1 MKTPRRILISP
12 LDWGL
17 GHASRIIPIIDRYIE
32 QGDNVIIAGSGMS
45 LNLLQKQFPHL
56 QSIEI
61 PSFKMKYSAGN
72 SQVWAVAKAFP
83 RLIYYSIKEHKALKR
98 IVKQEK
104 IDFIISDNRF
114 GLYHKTVPCAYITH
128 QLMIKLPRPWFFLEP
143 FVAFVHRCII
153 NKFTECWVPDLEDS
167 ELSLAGELSHPN
179 KKPRNVKY
187 IGILSRFSKRCTPY
201 GRATDGITITQAS
214 PVLRTSDTCLQNR
227 ITPYGRENIITDCA
241 RDFIPFGH
249 QYVSPARLCISK
261 LNIALAYSQNS
272 SLLTPNLALAIL
284 SGAEPQRTMFE
295 KEVLTSLQD
304 DPHENIILIQGKVEA
319 EQKVSKVGKVTVY
332 NYMSTEELQEYILK
346 ADKIICRS
354 GYSSIMDLHALGK
367 LKNATL
373 IPTPGQ
379 TEQEYLAEY
388 ISNHI
393 K

>member
-45 LNLLQKQFPHL
+45 LNLLQKQFPSL
-56 QSIEI
+56 KSIEI

-83 RLIYYSIKEHKALKR
+83 RLIYYSIKEHQALKR
-98 IVKQEK
+98 IVKEEN

-114 GLYHKTVPCAYITH
+114 GLFHKTVPSAYITH
-128 QLMIKLPRPWFFLEP
+128 QLLIKLPKGWAWLEP
-143 FVAFVHRCII
+143 LVAFVHRCII
-153 NKFTECWVPDLEDS
+153 NKFTECWVPDFEDMS
-167 ELSLAGELSHPN
+167 NSLAGELSHPN
-179 KKPRNVKY
+179 KEPRNVKY
-187 IGILSRFSKRCTPY
+187 IGALSRFQLGVRSEELGVR
-201 GRATDGITITQAS
+201 
-214 PVLRTSDTCLQNR
+214 
-227 ITPYGRENIITDCA
+227 
-241 RDFIPFGH
+241 
-249 QYVSPARLCISK
+249 
-261 LNIALAYSQNS
+261 
-272 SLLTPNLALAIL
+272 NLVLAIL
-284 SGAEPQRTMFE
+284 SGAEPQRTMLE
-295 KEVLTSLQD
+295 KELLMSLQED
-304 DPHENIILIQGKVEA
+304 QHEDIILVQGKVEA

-332 NYMSTEELQEYILK
+332 NYMNTEELQEYILK

-388 ISNHI
+388 INNHI

>member
-17 GHASRIIPIIDRYIE
+17 GHASRIIPLINRHLE
-32 QGDNVIIAGSGMS
+32 QGDNIIIAGSGLS
-45 LNLLQKQFPHL
+45 LNLLKKQFPTL

-61 PSFKMKYSAGN
+61 PSFKMKYSAGK

-83 RLIYYSIKEHKALKR
+83 KLIYYSIREHKALKR
-98 IVKQEK
+98 IVKEEN
-104 IDFIISDNRF
+104 IDFVISDNRF
-114 GLYHKTVPCAYITH
+114 GLYHKSVPCAYITH
-128 QLMIKLPRPWFFLEP
+128 QLLIKLPKGWAWMEP

-153 NKFTECWVPDLEDS
+153 NRFTECWVPDFAPLDK
-167 ELSLAGELSHPN
+167 SLAGELSHPN
-179 KKPRNVKY
+179 KKPRNVRY

-201 GRATDGITITQAS
+201 GRATDGNTITQAS

-227 ITPYGRENIITDCA
+227 ITPYGRENMITD
-241 RDFIPFGH
+241 
-249 QYVSPARLCISK
+249 
-261 LNIALAYSQNS
+261 IALAYSQNS
-272 SLLTPNLALAIL
+272 SLLTPNYYSLAVINSSLTVINTSSLLTPNSSLLTIL

-295 KEVLTSLQD
+295 EELLTSLQE
-304 DPHENIILIQGKVEA
+304 DPHENIILVQGKIEA
-319 EQKVSKVGKVTVY
+319 EQKVTKVGKVTVY
-332 NYMSTEELQEYILK
+332 NFMSTEQLEEHILK
-346 ADKIICRS
+346 ADEIICRS
-354 GYSSIMDLHALGK
+354 GYSSIMDLYALGK

>member
-45 LNLLQKQFPHL
+45 LNLLKKQFPHL

-61 PSFKMKYSAGN
+61 PSFTMRYSAGK

-83 RLIYYSIKEHKALKR
+83 SLIYYSIKEHKALKR
-98 IVKQEK
+98 VVNDES

-114 GLYHKTVPCAYITH
+114 GLFHKTVPSAYITH
-128 QLMIKLPRPWFFLEP
+128 QLLIKLPKGWAWLEP
-143 FVAFVHRCII
+143 FVAFVHKCII
-153 NKFTECWVPDLEDS
+153 NRFTECLVPDFEDMS
-167 ELSLAGELSHPN
+167 ESLAGELSHPT
-179 KKPRNVKY
+179 KKPRNVRY
-187 IGILSRFSKRCTPY
+187 IGALSRFSKRCTPY

-214 PVLRTSDTCLQNR
+214 PSLCSSDTCLPKEDYVGFASV
-227 ITPYGRENIITDCA
+227 ILGCA
-241 RDFIPFGH
+241 RHSSNKFDSALTCTRIPH
-249 QYVSPARLCISK
+249 
-261 LNIALAYSQNS
+261 S
-272 SLLTPNLALAIL
+272 SLLTIL
-284 SGAEPQRTMFE
+284 SGAEPQRSIFE
-295 KEVLTSLQD
+295 NELLTSLQED
-304 DPHENIILIQGKVEA
+304 QHEDIILVQGKVEA

-379 TEQEYLAEY
+379 SEQEYLAEY

>member
-83 RLIYYSIKEHKALKR
+83 NLIYYSIKEHQALKR
-98 IVKQEK
+98 IVKEEN

-114 GLYHKTVPCAYITH
+114 GLFHKTVPSAYITH
-128 QLMIKLPRPWFFLEP
+128 QLLIKLPKGWAWLES
-143 FVAFVHRCII
+143 FVAFVHRWII
-153 NKFTECWVPDLEDS
+153 NKFTECWVPDFEDMS
-167 ELSLAGELSHPN
+167 NSLAGELSHPN
-179 KKPRNVKY
+179 KKPRNVRY
-187 IGILSRFSKRCTPY
+187 IEILSRFSKRCTPY

-227 ITPYGRENIITDCA
+227 ITPYGRETIT
-241 RDFIPFGH
+241 P
-249 QYVSPARLCISK
+249 Y
-261 LNIALAYSQNS
+261 S

-284 SGAEPQRTMFE
+284 SGAEPQRTMLE
-295 KEVLTSLQD
+295 KELLTSLQD

-319 EQKVSKVGKVTVY
+319 EQKVNKVGKVTVY
-332 NYMSTEELQEYILK
+332 NYINTEELQEYILK

>member
-32 QGDNVIIAGSGMS
+32 QGDNIIIAGSGLS
-45 LNLLQKQFPHL
+45 LNLLQKQFPSL
-56 QSIEI
+56 KSIEI

-83 RLIYYSIKEHKALKR
+83 NLIYYSFKEHNVLKR
-98 IVKQEK
+98 IVKEEN

-114 GLYHKTVPCAYITH
+114 GLFHKTVPSAYITH
-128 QLMIKLPRPWFFLEP
+128 QLLIKLPKGWTWMEP

-153 NKFTECWVPDLEDS
+153 NRFTECWVPDYEDVS
-167 ELSLAGELSHPN
+167 ESLAGELSHPT
-179 KKPRNVKY
+179 KMPRNVKY
-187 IGILSRFSKRCTPY
+187 IGILSRFSKRCT
-201 GRATDGITITQAS
+201 
-214 PVLRTSDTCLQNR
+214 
-227 ITPYGRENIITDCA
+227 
-241 RDFIPFGH
+241 
-249 QYVSPARLCISK
+249 
-261 LNIALAYSQNS
+261 S
-272 SLLTPNLALAIL
+272 SLLTPNSSLLTIL
-284 SGAEPQRTMFE
+284 SGAEPQRSIFE
-295 KEVLTSLQD
+295 NELLASLQD

-332 NYMSTEELQEYILK
+332 NYMNTEELQEYILK

-367 LKNATL
+367 LKNVTL

>member
-17 GHASRIIPIIDRYIE
+17 GHASRIIPIINRYIE
-32 QGDNVIIAGSGMS
+32 QGDNVIIAGSGLS
-45 LNLLQKQFPHL
+45 LNLLKKQFPSL
-56 QSIEI
+56 KSIEI

-72 SQVWAVAKAFP
+72 SQVLAVAKAFP

-114 GLYHKTVPCAYITH
+114 GLFHKTVPSAYITH
-128 QLMIKLPRPWFFLEP
+128 QLLIKLPKGWTWLEP

-153 NKFTECWVPDLEDS
+153 NRFTECWVPDYEDVS
-167 ELSLAGELSHPN
+167 ESLAGELSHPN

-187 IGILSRFSKRCTPY
+187 IGVLSRFSKRCTP
-201 GRATDGITITQAS
+201 S
-214 PVLRTSDTCLQNR
+214 LL
-227 ITPYGRENIITDCA
+227 TP
-241 RDFIPFGH
+241 
-249 QYVSPARLCISK
+249 
-261 LNIALAYSQNS
+261 NS
-272 SLLTPNLALAIL
+272 SLLTIL
-284 SGAEPQRTMFE
+284 SGAEPQRTMLE
-295 KEVLTSLQD
+295 KELLTSLQD
-304 DPHENIILIQGKVEA
+304 DPHENIILVQGQVEA

-332 NYMSTEELQEYILK
+332 NYLSTEELQEQIIK

>member
-17 GHASRIIPIIDRYIE
+17 GHASRIIPLIDKYLE

-45 LNLLQKQFPHL
+45 LNLLKKQFPQL
-56 QSIEI
+56 KSVEI
-61 PSFKMKYSAGN
+61 PSFKMKYSAGK
-72 SQVWAVAKAFP
+72 SQVWAVIKAFP
-83 RLIYYSIKEHKALKR
+83 KLIYYSIREHRALKR
-98 IVKQEK
+98 IVEEEN

-114 GLYHKTVPCAYITH
+114 GLYHKSVPSAYITH
-128 QLMIKLPRPWFFLEP
+128 QLLIKLPKGWTWLEP

-153 NKFTECWVPDLEDS
+153 NKFTECWVPDFEEMS
-167 ELSLAGELSHPN
+167 ESLAGELSHPN

-187 IGILSRFSKRCTPY
+187 IGVLSRF
-201 GRATDGITITQAS
+201 
-214 PVLRTSDTCLQNR
+214 
-227 ITPYGRENIITDCA
+227 
-241 RDFIPFGH
+241 
-249 QYVSPARLCISK
+249 
-261 LNIALAYSQNS
+261 
-272 SLLTPNLALAIL
+272 NLSERSVGTHGSCVRNQILVIL
-284 SGAEPQRTMFE
+284 SGAEPQRTIFE
-295 KEVLTSLQD
+295 NELLTSLQNN
-304 DPHENIILIQGKVEA
+304 PSENIILIKGKIEA
-319 EQKVSKVGKVTVY
+319 EQKITKVGKVTVY
-332 NYMSTEELQEYILK
+332 NYMNTEELQENILK

-367 LKNATL
+367 LQNATL